1 MFTKY
6 MSAAL
11 MAVVISASNCAH
23 AEIVTVDPDN
33 SPAGTDIGAATL
45 GVTLSSVPHIAPN
58 TRDPIVAT
66 DWFPPVG
73 NIFASPANSSI
84 VFSFQS
90 GQDTRD
96 AVFRADFDVPTDFVS
111 IVSVVASDQNF
122 MSLRAFGVN
131 DTLIASSDATGANES
146 FTHSITRPSAEI
158 AYILAGGTN
167 ELAANGLDLLEF
179 NRIVPNEPFPAAFEL
194 RSLLPAAGGDGTEGF
209 VLKGIDAE
217 DLSGISVS
225 NAGDV
230 NGDGIDDFIIGA
242 EKADPDGRSLAGE
255 SYVVFGSNSGFPAAL
270 ELSSLF
276 PAAGGDGTAG
286 FVLMG
291 VNAFDVSGNSVSN
304 AGDVNGDGIDD
315 LIIGA
320 AGADPNG
327 VSNAGESFVVFGR
340 NSGFPAVFALR
351 SLIPAA
357 GGDGAEGFVL
367 KGIDSDDHLGTSVSN
382 AGDVNGD
389 GIDDFIIGAFNGAF
403 SAGESYVVFGRM
415 TGFPATFELSSLLP
429 AAGGDGTAGFVLK
442 GIDSNDFSGTSV
454 SNAGDV
460 NGDGIDDLI
469 IGADKADPDGKRD
482 AGESYVV
489 FGRNTGFPA
498 TFALSSLFPAAGGD
512 GTAGFVLKG
521 IDSGD
526 ASGTS
531 VSNAGD
537 VNGDGIDDLII
548 GAYFADPNGIG
559 QAGESSVVFGRNTG
573 FPAALEL
580 SSLFPAGGG
589 DGTAGFVLKGI
600 VSNDLS
606 GTSVSNA
613 GDVNGDGID
622 DFIIG
627 AHHAKPN
634 GVNDAGES
642 YVVFGRA
649 P

>member
-33 SPAGTDIGAATL
+33 SPAGTDIGAATP
-45 GVTLSSVPHIAPN
+45 GVTLSSVPHIAPD

-351 SLIPAA
+351 SLFPAAGGDGSEGFVLKGIDMDDVSGGSISNAGDVNGDGIDDLIIGASGADPNGVSGAGESFVVFGRNTGFPAVFALRSLIPAA

-469 IGADKADPDGKRD
+469 IGADKAYPDGKRD

-537 VNGDGIDDLII
+537 VNGDGITPALLIEPPI
-548 GAYFADPNGIG
+548 RHPC
-559 QAGESSVVFGRNTG
+559 RC
-573 FPAALEL
+573 P
-580 SSLFPAGGG
+580 
-589 DGTAGFVLKGI
+589 
-600 VSNDLS
+600 
-606 GTSVSNA
+606 
-613 GDVNGDGID
+613 
-622 DFIIG
+622 
-627 AHHAKPN
+627 
-634 GVNDAGES
+634 
-642 YVVFGRA
+642 
-649 P
+649 